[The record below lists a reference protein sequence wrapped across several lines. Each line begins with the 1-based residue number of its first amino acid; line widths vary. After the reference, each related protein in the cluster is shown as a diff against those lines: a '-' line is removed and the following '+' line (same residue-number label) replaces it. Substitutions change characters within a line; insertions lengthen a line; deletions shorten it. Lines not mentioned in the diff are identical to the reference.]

1 MFRLD
6 VRCDYECGM
15 RMRIRVRADMS
26 ARIPSASASASMS
39 FCVGPRAPT
48 NPIVWPRSLFI
59 NNKIR
64 LVATSLA
71 HPHWQQQQQQAI
83 CLPIPPPHIHSH
95 IHIVALALAPAV
107 ILQVGLLLLWLLR
120 NASLTASDSA
130 PIPPEHIGMCRRRL
144 PRHSTDQSA
153 TIQRMN
159 ESRAEQA
166 GRLRSREQAGRREL
180 HWLRH
185 FRANRLVSN
194 PSPLAAGKIDVIQ
207 LAKWTRQRGSEAASN
222 SRRQS
227 LKIGYKRPHN
237 QSQNQ
242 RKFLT
247 VIVFLVL
254 YSNFFPY
261 DHHESGPDVDDDGD
275 GDGDGEYI
283 CEICREMED
292 GVAEMPRNAEQRQPM
307 MLLS

>member
-26 ARIPSASASASMS
+26 ARIPSASASMSTS

-83 CLPIPPPHIHSH
+83 CLSIPPAHIHSH
-95 IHIVALALAPAV
+95 IHIVALALALAV

-130 PIPPEHIGMCRRRL
+130 PIPPGHIGMCRRRL

-166 GRLRSREQAGRREL
+166 GRLRSREADENCIGYVTFGPTGSSPIHL
-180 HWLRH
+180 HWQPEKLMLY
-185 FRANRLVSN
+185 NW
-194 PSPLAAGKIDVIQ
+194 PSE
-207 LAKWTRQRGSEAASN
+207 RGSEATRQRATVVVSHLKSAIN
-222 SRRQS
+222 VLTISHKISANFSR
-227 LKIGYKRPHN
+227 
-237 QSQNQ
+237 
-242 RKFLT
+242 
-247 VIVFLVL
+247 
-254 YSNFFPY
+254 
-261 DHHESGPDVDDDGD
+261 
-275 GDGDGEYI
+275 
-283 CEICREMED
+283 
-292 GVAEMPRNAEQRQPM
+292 
-307 MLLS
+307 